1 MRKVCYKLIPFFY
14 LLRNRSL
21 VLFVSLLGDITVWE
35 TGILELTNKP
45 CLFVGDADVD
55 VSLFS
60 PGRVSQDYPMKIVWK
75 KGFIR
80 LVLVVGILW
89 MLLILLALLFH
100 IWSCQTTVSV
110 LSG

>member
-1 MRKVCYKLIPFFY
+1 
-14 LLRNRSL
+14 
-21 VLFVSLLGDITVWE
+21 VWE
-35 TGILELTNKP
+35 TGSSALTNKL

-60 PGRVSQDYPMKIVWK
+60 SGRVSQDYPMKIVWK
-75 KGFIR
+75 KGFVR

-100 IWSCQTTVSV
+100 IWSCQTSVSF